1 MAVGHDY
8 RTDLHKH
15 QSQTDAAKGFGG
27 KFGVQK
33 DRQDAAAVDFSYKE
47 KLQQHASQKGSID
60 YLSLYK
66 TNWKFCQILYVKHVK
81 IFDINIIAVN
91 CVYNNEGWCRF
102 HQLS

>member
-8 RTDLHKH
+8 RPDLYKH

-66 TNWKFCQILYVKHVK
+66 TN
-81 IFDINIIAVN
+81 
-91 CVYNNEGWCRF
+91 
-102 HQLS
+102 